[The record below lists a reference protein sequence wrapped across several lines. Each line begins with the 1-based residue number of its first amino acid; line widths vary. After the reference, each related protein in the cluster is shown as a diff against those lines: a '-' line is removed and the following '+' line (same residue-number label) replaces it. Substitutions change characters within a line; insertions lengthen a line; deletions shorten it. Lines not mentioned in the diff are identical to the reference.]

1 MWESGHEGHRRVA
14 VDAHEP
20 GGASLDVNAA
30 PAPTQGTASIK
41 LIGVAEK
48 AAAAEPEALELRAES
63 TAWRWLEMLLPPL
76 PRNGLGKPGH
86 HCEEPRMC
94 AAGLIEAPLRS
105 LQGGAHPRAN
115 TDQTGTV
122 RQAVSRCAGCT
133 RWRADCLEGL
143 DFWAL

>member
-1 MWESGHEGHRRVA
+1 MA

-20 GGASLDVNAA
+20 GGASLDANAA
-30 PAPTQGTASIK
+30 PAPTEGTASVK
-41 LIGVAEK
+41 PIGVAEK

-63 TAWRWLEMLLPPL
+63 TAWRRLETLLPPL

-86 HCEEPRMC
+86 HCEEPRTC
-94 AAGLIEAPLRS
+94 AGAGSRHRCDHCK
-105 LQGGAHPRAN
+105 GAHPRAN

-122 RQAVSRCAGCT
+122 REAVSECAGCT
-133 RWRADCLEGL
+133 RGRADCLEGL